1 MKNWGNGNTL
11 LLINLNNLIY
21 KDIFYNS
28 CGSLEQNKRIVW
40 VQWKDKGVFC
50 QERCGAKWWKMKH
63 YTCDFFL
70 HLQSALGNFEARV
83 GSKVQGMAKKKNVEI
98 DFIARDF

>member
-1 MKNWGNGNTL
+1 
-11 LLINLNNLIY
+11 
-21 KDIFYNS
+21 
-28 CGSLEQNKRIVW
+28 
-40 VQWKDKGVFC
+40 
-50 QERCGAKWWKMKH
+50 MKH